1 MSQSEVPLKFLASE
15 VVSMQEVTAGLFVAD
30 IEQAGDH
37 ARYDAHAITDVLK
50 LTHEPPE
57 TGYPRS
63 VTIHEFAMM
72 DGPRNDQVILQRAVA
87 TAVDQLAAGGRVVI
101 HCSAGASRSV
111 AVAAATIAVRQ
122 DRRFETGLDVIRERL
137 SPTLHPS
144 VRENAAAAVES
155 LREES

>member
-1 MSQSEVPLKFLASE
+1 MR
-15 VVSMQEVTAGLFVAD
+15 EVTAGLFVAD
-30 IEQAGDH
+30 IQQAGDR
-37 ARYDAHAITDVLK
+37 ARYDAHAITNAIK
-50 LTHEPPE
+50 LTHDPPE
-57 TGYPRS
+57 TGYPPE
-63 VTIHEFAMM
+63 VTVHDFAMM

-87 TAVDQLAAGGRVVI
+87 TAVEQLAAGGQVMI

-122 DRRFETGLDVIRERL
+122 DSHFETGLDAIRERL

-144 VRENAAAAVES
+144 VRENAVTAVES